1 MYILHALVEVL
12 FRGDSILLLAHS
24 MDGAGVNIPL
34 LVIQVLTWGQ
44 PLALLAL
51 LVQGTLL
58 ICGFPHV
65 LLTHLVEGEGGFSM
79 SVLNTYRFTTT
90 VYISKSTMGYSDKCS
105 RWNKTWATVA

>member
-12 FRGDSILLLAHS
+12 VGGYPLLLLAHS

-34 LVIQVLTWGQ
+34 LVIQVLTWRK
-44 PLALLAL
+44 PLALLTL

-58 ICGFPHV
+58 IWGFPHV
-65 LLTHLVEGEGGFSM
+65 LLAHLVEGEGGCSM

-90 VYISKSTMGYSDKCS
+90 VYISKSTMG
-105 RWNKTWATVA
+105 